1 MGGREMKGRER
12 KGGNEGAVNQTIT
25 RQRKQRGRGCTP
37 VHQLTGHCKYWQY
50 YRRQSVRAKE
60 RNYQKEQETFD
71 EAKNKK
77 NTSYVTLYLFV
88 SPSLSP
94 FFLSINS
101 KPPNTHTYRQRERER
116 VHSYNTAQLQHILP
130 FQNTSITLKMSKG
143 VETRYFP
150 PSLTS
155 LTSLQPQQR
164 VTSNNPITK
173 RMKTI
178 PPNASMCACTL
189 TLINLLKG
197 THHQIY
203 ASNN

>member
-25 RQRKQRGRGCTP
+25 RQRKERGRGCTP
-37 VHQLTGHCKYWQY
+37 VHQLKGHCKYWQY
-50 YRRQSVRAKE
+50 YRHQSVKAKE
-60 RNYQKEQETFD
+60 RNYRKEQETFD

-94 FFLSINS
+94 FFLFY
-101 KPPNTHTYRQRERER
+101 KFHMLPNTHTHRHTERERECTATT
-116 VHSYNTAQLQHILP
+116 HSPIPKHINY
-130 FQNTSITLKMSKG
+130 FENVKG
-143 VETRYFP
+143 STETRYFP

-155 LTSLQPQQR
+155 LQPQQK

-173 RMKTI
+173 RMKTT
-178 PPNASMCACTL
+178 PPHASMCARMHIDTDK
-189 TLINLLKG
+189 LIKG
-197 THHQIY
+197 HITKIY